1 MTNYPLRN
9 CVKSK
14 GKNDETICNI
24 ATGVR
29 VGSHHLPSKEA
40 ILPPTPKMEV
50 AAANRPTTRTP
61 LSRPQPRPFSV
72 HPPTKCGP
80 PMAGTAYPN
89 PGPDHPGRVPIVVH
103 MLLDQ
108 VPKGFPMEKSPNWP
122 KPQVTEFKVRLD
134 SNPLQNS
141 C

>member
-1 MTNYPLRN
+1 MTNCPLRN

-14 GKNDETICNI
+14 GKNDETTCNI
-24 ATGVR
+24 KTGVP
-29 VGSHHLPSKEA
+29 VGSHLLPSKEA

-50 AAANRPTTRTP
+50 AAVNRPTIRTP
-61 LSRPQPRPFSV
+61 LLRPRPHPFSV
-72 HPPTKCGP
+72 RPPTKCGP
-80 PMAGTAYPN
+80 PMAEIAYPN
-89 PGPDHPGRVPIVVH
+89 PGPDLPGRVPIVVH

-122 KPQVTEFKVRLD
+122 KPPVTEFKVLLD